1 MATKARKAKAAEK
14 LSAWDPANHLKT
26 EAEIAGYLAEIFEVA
41 GDDSAVIAAALGDA
55 AKAFGMVKLAKATGL
70 TREGLYKA
78 LSKDGNPSFGTVLKV
93 ARALGV
99 RLTVQAA

>member
-1 MATKARKAKAAEK
+1 MATKARKSKVAER
-14 LSAWDPANHLKT
+14 LSAWDPANHLKS
-26 EAEIAGYLAEIFEVA
+26 EAEIASYLAEIFEVA
-41 GDDSAVIAAALGDA
+41 GDDPALIAAALGDA
-55 AKAFGMVKLAKATGL
+55 AKAFGMVKLAKQTGL

-99 RLTVQAA
+99 KLTAQAG